1 MKILMINKFLY
12 PNGGSETYVFS
23 LGEYLKNVGH
33 QVEFFGMEHN
43 GRIVGNSANSYTSD
57 MDFHGGSII
66 SKLSYPIKTVYSLE
80 ARKKIRAVLENFEPE
95 VCHINNFNFQLTPS
109 IILEIVKWR
118 KASGRKCKIVY
129 TAHDGQ
135 LVCPNHLMQ
144 NPITG
149 ERCQKCFGG
158 YFKNCVKNKCIHSSL
173 TKSLIGAIEGYYW
186 NWRGVYSNIDT
197 IIAPSRFMAE
207 CLSTNPILKGKIQVI
222 NNFVKCSNE
231 LNKETKEDFVLYCG
245 RYSIEKGIKTLL
257 RTIDSLPNIKF
268 VFAGDGPLKN
278 EINKR
283 ANAED
288 KGFLQYNE
296 LMELVSKARFS
307 IMPSECFENYPFSV
321 IESIVN
327 GTPVIG
333 ANIGG
338 IPELIDE
345 GKTGELFESS
355 NAQELADKIS
365 RLFADKERL
374 SKYTINCQNA
384 PFVSI
389 KQYYDKLTEI
399 YSF

>member
-1 MKILMINKFLY
+1 MINKFLHQ
-12 PNGGSETYVFS
+12 NGGSETYLFG
-23 LGEYLKNVGH
+23 LGEYLKSVGH

-43 GRIVGNSANSYTSD
+43 GRIVGNSVNSYTSD

-66 SKLSYPIKTVYSLE
+66 SKLSYPIKTVYSFE
-80 ARKKIRAVLENFEPE
+80 ARKKIRAVLESFEPE

-118 KASGRKCKIVY
+118 KDSGRKCKIIY

-144 NPITG
+144 NPLTG
-149 ERCQKCFGG
+149 ARCQKCFGG
-158 YFKNCVKNKCIHSSL
+158 HFKNCVKGKCIHASRA
-173 TKSLIGAIEGYYW
+173 KSLIGAIEGYYW
-186 NWRGVYSNIDT
+186 NWRGVYNNIDT

-207 CLSTNPILKGKIQVI
+207 CLSTNPILKEKIKVI
-222 NNFVKCSNE
+222 NNFFERSDGHNE
-231 LNKETKEDFVLYCG
+231 KTKEDFVLYCG
-245 RYSIEKGIKTLL
+245 RYSKEKGIETLL
-257 RTIDSLPNIKF
+257 KAVDNLPGIKF
-268 VFAGDGPLKN
+268 VFAGDGPLKD

-288 KGFLQYNE
+288 KGFLKHNE
-296 LMELVSKARFS
+296 LTELVSKARFS
-307 IMPSECFENYPFSV
+307 VIPSECFENCPFSV
-321 IESIVN
+321 IESIIN

-333 ANIGG
+333 ARIGG
-338 IPELIDE
+338 IPELIAD

-355 NAQELADKIS
+355 DAEELADKIS

-374 SKYTINCQNA
+374 TEYTLNCQNA

-389 KQYYDKLTEI
+389 KQYCDKLTEI